1 MTTMNPYAPQLGAR
15 DPLEV
20 IAATA
25 GQLSN
30 LASKLG
36 TSGIEKS
43 IAPGK
48 WTARQILCHLADCEL
63 VFAYRLRQALAEEH
77 HVIQPFDQDKWAE
90 NYAAYDAPAALAV
103 FSSLRKWN
111 LEFIR
116 TVPAKAM
123 SKPV

>member
-15 DPLEV
+15 DPFEV

-30 LASKLG
+30 FASKLG
-36 TSGIEKS
+36 AAGIERS

-48 WTARQILCHLADCEL
+48 WSARQILCHLADCEL
-63 VFAYRLRQALAEEH
+63 VFAYRLPQARAGNPPM
-77 HVIQPFDQDKWAE
+77 IQPFVQDKWAE

-103 FSSLRKWN
+103 FSSLR
-111 LEFIR
+111 
-116 TVPAKAM
+116 
-123 SKPV
+123 